1 MRKVWSAV
9 ADAMERY
16 SSASSLTLR
25 VTGLMAF
32 GHRGCLLVTRTV
44 REGASV
50 HGPVSYSTLDMM
62 DDYDHAKGM
71 VDVG

>member
-1 MRKVWSAV
+1 
-9 ADAMERY
+9 
-16 SSASSLTLR
+16 
-25 VTGLMAF
+25 MAC
-32 GHRGCLLVTRTV
+32 GHRGCLQVTRTV

-50 HGPVSYSTLDMM
+50 HGPVSYFTLDMM

>member
-1 MRKVWSAV
+1 MIEVFTLVLPR
-9 ADAMERY
+9 
-16 SSASSLTLR
+16 LR
-25 VTGLMAF
+25 VGLLGLMAC

-50 HGPVSYSTLDMM
+50 HGPVSYSTLDMT

>member
-1 MRKVWSAV
+1 MIEVFTLVLPR
-9 ADAMERY
+9 
-16 SSASSLTLR
+16 LR
-25 VTGLMAF
+25 VGLLGLMAF

-50 HGPVSYSTLDMM
+50 HGPVSYFTLDMM

-71 VDVG
+71 VVVG

>member
-1 MRKVWSAV
+1 MIEVLLWCFLA
-9 ADAMERY
+9 Y
-16 SSASSLTLR
+16 ASGYW
-25 VTGLMAF
+25 VDGLWPS
-32 GHRGCLLVTRTV
+32 GHLLVTRTV

-50 HGPVSYSTLDMM
+50 HGPVSYFTLDMM